1 MMALIATLGLLAA
14 AGNADAACSA
24 SQAQALYEYRSVS
37 PLLIDEP
44 DAETAVTIRADGCVR
59 VHFPQHDVQRGDF
72 DLRLDPKTLEHTV
85 RQLDASGLARYSER
99 VLRERLQQKAAASTG
114 QATDFVYRSV
124 DENIIEFRFTA
135 PDVQQAGVRTVKL
148 SSLQSDLLQL
158 PDDPVL
164 IGVAAADE
172 TFRALAT
179 QARRLG
185 SRAQQ

>member
-14 AGNADAACSA
+14 AGNADAACSG
-24 SQAQALYEYRSVS
+24 SKAQALYEYRSVS

-72 DLRLDPKTLEHTV
+72 DLRLDSETLERTA
-85 RQLDASGLARYSER
+85 RQLEASGVARYSESA
-99 VLRERLQQKAAASTG
+99 LRERLQQRAAATG
-114 QATDFVYRSV
+114 GEATESVYRSV
-124 DENIIEFRFTA
+124 DENIVEFRIAA
-135 PDVQQAGVRTVKL
+135 PDAQQAGARTVKL

-164 IGVAAADE
+164 IGIAAADE
-172 TFRALAT
+172 TFRALAA
-179 QARRLG
+179 QARQTG
-185 SRAQQ
+185 SRAQP